1 MSTFN
6 SNFIIEE
13 SKKKDKSPSTNKLV
27 LDIIKTS
34 NSKEEMVRKLKEI
47 DKNGGGTGWKDPGYM
62 KHDIF
67 NALIS
72 CCLGVPS
79 GFAAAA
85 MTPLGLAGVPV
96 GLLGLYLTGQVF
108 HIKATKYDKFHL
120 LEYYEKKMKSKKKIL
135 EKALDKEKDPKVRAE
150 IQNRIK
156 EADKCIKA
164 CDKERRKLLPPKV
177 ASKAEEFDDLDDFD
191 FDFDDDWDNWEDIE
205 IDESTLLEYSS
216 LSFSNFLLSLFSSPN
231 DIGSSIG
238 KSISK
243 SIVGDEK
250 YNEINKNYDIGKKE
264 IEKRLEKRDKKITDL
279 KHDIANK
286 KKQNTEYDSY
296 SKLPTNGKKII
307 DNNKKEIDD
316 LKSDINKFINSV
328 CKKAYS
334 KYSNKYSKITKYID
348 ENDKIETGYEYNT
361 EKDIWIISFF
371 SNIYSYDYNNDDN
384 KMNKEELNECDN
396 FIGEIYDYCY
406 EYCKKNSI
414 NNIEVDINCGN
425 FIIYATKQF
434 KNIINETTLLES
446 KISKSRCNPVYI
458 ITMEGKSFISKP
470 IKTFTHSE
478 FSHAG
483 LSLTP
488 DLSKIFSFNMRLDTS
503 VSGERKGGISLES
516 IDGYNK
522 DNPTGR
528 LRVNAVFLKNK
539 DFKILKDKL
548 DYMVQNAVDT
558 SYNVIG
564 LFDVVINKAV
574 ETGDNMS
581 MVCSQ
586 FVDYMFKLIN
596 VDLTSKSSNL
606 VAPSDIAKIEN
617 PKVYKLFDGIINE
630 FKPSIIKNKLN
641 KLYNKAEYIK
651 ESDIMSESLIEP
663 IFESKKNF
671 DIKFS
676 EEGDLIISKRD
687 KLDIEEEHA
696 KSKRLYP
703 IYKKNNNLEAMKYE
717 AAKLYYMNSL
727 ITHKLNG
734 MNHKRMSKQREEL
747 ITLRSKVL
755 NEYSLYIRY
764 ITSKEADFNFTSYYR
779 NSPFCTAEMK
789 ITKRTLKN
797 ILDSILLITSVF

>member
-13 SKKKDKSPSTNKLV
+13 SKKKDKSPSINKLV

-47 DKNGGGTGWKDPGYM
+47 DKNGGGTGWKDTGYM

-120 LEYYEKKMKSKKKIL
+120 LEHYEKKMKSKKKIL
-135 EKALDKEKDPKVRAE
+135 EKALDKEKDPKVKAE

-191 FDFDDDWDNWEDIE
+191 FDFDDDWDDWEDME
-205 IDESTLLEYSS
+205 IDEACKDLII
-216 LSFSNFLLSLFSSPN
+216 LSEAVFPNNFVFL
-231 DIGSSIG
+231 D
-238 KSISK
+238 
-243 SIVGDEK
+243 
-250 YNEINKNYDIGKKE
+250 INKNKQEVIRYLKQKRSNYTNYINNYNGE
-264 IEKRLEKRDKKITDL
+264 I
-279 KHDIANK
+279 
-286 KKQNTEYDSY
+286 
-296 SKLPTNGKKII
+296 II
-307 DNNKKEIDD
+307 DRD
-316 LKSDINKFINSV
+316 
-328 CKKAYS
+328 
-334 KYSNKYSKITKYID
+334 
-348 ENDKIETGYEYNT
+348 NDKIVGQV
-361 EKDIWIISFF
+361 
-371 SNIYSYDYNNDDN
+371 
-384 KMNKEELNECDN
+384 
-396 FIGEIYDYCY
+396 FIGKAGTKDHGFITGLEVYKPYKNKGFGNKLLDDAVKKYGGIDLTVYKNNEVAIKMY
-406 EYCKKNSI
+406 EKYGFVVIGPGNTKNSDYYMKLKSKLGKDDKI
-414 NNIEVDINCGN
+414 VKES
-425 FIIYATKQF
+425 
-434 KNIINETTLLES
+434 TLLES
-446 KISKSRCNPVYI
+446 KISKSKCNPVYI

-488 DLSKIFSFNMRLDTS
+488 DLSKIFSFNMRQDTS
-503 VSGERKGGISLES
+503 VSGERKGGLSLES
-516 IDGYNK
+516 IDGYNN

-528 LRVNAVFLKNK
+528 LKVNAVFLKNK

-548 DYMVQNAVDT
+548 DYMIQNAVDT

-630 FKPSIIKNKLN
+630 FKPSIIKNRLN

-651 ESDIMSESLIEP
+651 ENSIMSESLIEP

-687 KLDIEEEHA
+687 KLDIEEEHS

-727 ITHKLNG
+727 IVHKLNG
-734 MNHKRMSKQREEL
+734 MNYKRMSKQREEL

-764 ITSKEADFNFTSYYR
+764 ITSKETDFNFTSYYR